1 MEGIL
6 CKHSLHILVKKQVL
20 EIPSRYIMQRW
31 TINARHVGFGVV
43 RNCITNSKDQ
53 LSIIKHWALRSRC
66 NKALEDTLTSSTLHD
81 KFSAFL
87 DSFFEEVENSKI
99 EKEHNDNG
107 NESNASNKMPTSSIP
122 ISIEEATQIT
132 IRDPDKPVATKG
144 RPTQATRIKSGME
157 IAQEKSIKKQR
168 FCGFCKGKGHYI
180 TSCPLAKMKN
190 VAGGGRES

>member
-1 MEGIL
+1 
-6 CKHSLHILVKKQVL
+6 
-20 EIPSRYIMQRW
+20 MQRW
-31 TINARHVGFGVV
+31 TIKARHVGCGVV
-43 RNCITNSKDQ
+43 RNCITNSEDQ

-122 ISIEEATQIT
+122 IFIEEATQIT
-132 IRDPDKPVATKG
+132 IRDSDKPIATKG
-144 RPTQATRIKSGME
+144 RPAQATRIKTGME
-157 IAQEKSIKKQR
+157 IAQEMSIKKQR

-180 TSCPLAKMKN
+180 TSCPLAK
-190 VAGGGRES
+190 VLYLILI